1 MVKSQDNRFSTIF
14 PDASFCWFVDEFEV
28 EISEMERVINWLARS
43 RKKKESRNNTG
54 IQKILYAFAWPS
66 KLRIVGQ
73 IFYSSLRMC
82 K

>member
-43 RKKKESRNNTG
+43 RKKEVVTIPESRRFCM
-54 IQKILYAFAWPS
+54 L
-66 KLRIVGQ
+66 LHGQ
-73 IFYSSLRMC
+73 AN
-82 K
+82 